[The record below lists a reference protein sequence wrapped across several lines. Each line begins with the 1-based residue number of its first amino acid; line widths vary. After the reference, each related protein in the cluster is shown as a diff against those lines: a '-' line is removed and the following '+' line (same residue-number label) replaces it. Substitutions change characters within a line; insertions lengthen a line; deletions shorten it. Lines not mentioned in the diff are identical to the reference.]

1 MGTCFAEWRAGPEC
15 YQGANPAQGTAPNHG
30 HSHSPPWRT
39 TGSKLTQP
47 RSAPALRG
55 KGSWGERVSALGL
68 QLRPARHGAGLGSE
82 PSGRDT
88 GRETAGGGQCPPQPQ
103 VTAQLGSSLT
113 GAHAPASTP
122 AGSSGQIF
130 VQVGSDSSHVVLAAK
145 VSLAFAQENFL
156 SEICRGVW

>member
-1 MGTCFAEWRAGPEC
+1 MGTCFAEWKAVPEC
-15 YQGANPAQGTAPNHG
+15 YQGANPARGTGPHHG
-30 HSHSPPWRT
+30 HSHSPPWRI
-39 TGSKLTQP
+39 TGSKLTWP
-47 RSAPALRG
+47 PSVPALRG

-103 VTAQLGSSLT
+103 ATAQLGSCPT

-122 AGSSGQIF
+122 AGSPCKIF
-130 VQVGSDSSHVVLAAK
+130 PVGSDSSHMVLAAK
-145 VSLAFAQENFL
+145 VSLAFSQQNFL